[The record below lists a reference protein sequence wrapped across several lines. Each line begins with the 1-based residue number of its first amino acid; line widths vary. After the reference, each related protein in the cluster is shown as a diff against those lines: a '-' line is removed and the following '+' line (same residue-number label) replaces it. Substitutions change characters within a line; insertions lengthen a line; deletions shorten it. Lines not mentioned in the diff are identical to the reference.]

1 MYGKA
6 YIDLKWHSASILLCT
21 DAVALAQLTQFAEGG
36 LQQGWP
42 LSGGHDITHPSSR
55 TVVFSVTSSVL
66 LTAQQSS
73 KCDTTKLKKKTN
85 KKKTIYMIFQHGNEI
100 GITLSPLWQML

>member
-1 MYGKA
+1 MTKWPIYNEETRQKKSVCMDVMYA
-6 YIDLKWHSASILLCT
+6 YIDLKWQSASILLCT
-21 DAVALAQLTQFAEGG
+21 DALARAQLTQFAEGE

-55 TVVFSVTSSVL
+55 TVVFSVTSSAL

-73 KCDTTKLKKKTN
+73 KCDAMK
-85 KKKTIYMIFQHGNEI
+85 
-100 GITLSPLWQML
+100 